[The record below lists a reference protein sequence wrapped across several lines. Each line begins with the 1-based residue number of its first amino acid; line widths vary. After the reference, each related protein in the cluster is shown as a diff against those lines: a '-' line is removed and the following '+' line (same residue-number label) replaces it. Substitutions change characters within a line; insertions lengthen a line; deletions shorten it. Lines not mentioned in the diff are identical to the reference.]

1 MKGEEGPAAAD
12 VGGDDRLVTCS
23 HMASCIILGEAG
35 LDGLHDLIVDTS
47 KRVSEWH
54 WAEEGGAYAGNG
66 CVVTWLLK
74 RLSEP

>member
-1 MKGEEGPAAAD
+1 MKEGPAAAD

-54 WAEEGGAYAGNG
+54 LAEEGGAYADNG

-74 RLSEP
+74 QLTEP

>member
-1 MKGEEGPAAAD
+1 MKEGPAAAD
-12 VGGDDRLVTCS
+12 VGGDVRLVTCS

-35 LDGLHDLIVDTS
+35 LDGLHDLFVYTS

-66 CVVTWLLK
+66 CVVTWPLK
-74 RLSEP
+74 QLTEQR